1 MFKNNGNIYV
11 TEKAS
16 KGKDIKVKSYRGGGM
31 DMGNKSNQAKSAAM
45 GSSSSK
51 SPGHPSN
58 QTTSPSTNRATSNNN
73 SSSNSRTTR
82 TTKTTKTNKNQ
93 FNTNDRDVPF
103 RKPLNFAASMVAS
116 SFLPFLGTGV
126 NLAAKQNY
134 KARQKFA
141 TKEGLARDFYR
152 MENKPL
158 QPNSPIGK
166 KYLKDAGFGKN
177 KNKINM
183 GGNDG
188 PEKCPDGSLP
198 PCTSVASASKK
209 IDKNLVSPKDN
220 FFNFKAYKVGGLSGG
235 VRYGPPPK
243 SGPNSQVPPIKLK
256 KGSKK

>member
-16 KGKDIKVKSYRGGGM
+16 KGKAIKVKSYRGGGM

-58 QTTSPSTNRATSNNN
+58 RTTSTSTNKATSNN
-73 SSSNSRTTR
+73 SRS
-82 TTKTTKTNKNQ
+82 TTKTTSTNITNKNQ

-103 RKPLNFAASMVAS
+103 KKPLNFAASMVAS
-116 SFLPFLGTGV
+116 SFLPFLGPGV
-126 NLAAKQNY
+126 NLAAQKNY
-134 KARQKFA
+134 TARQKFA

-152 MENKPL
+152 MGKGPL
-158 QPNSPIGK
+158 KPNSPIGK
-166 KYLKDAGFGKN
+166 EYLKDAGFGKN
-177 KNKINM
+177 KNKITM

-188 PEKCPDGSLP
+188 PDKCPDGSLP
-198 PCTSVASASKK
+198 PCKSVASAPKK
-209 IDKNLVSPKDN
+209 IDTKLVSPKDN

>member
-16 KGKDIKVKSYRGGGM
+16 KGKAIKVKSYRGGGM
-31 DMGNKSNQAKSAAM
+31 DMGNAANQKQSAAM
-45 GSSSSK
+45 GNSSSK
-51 SPGHPSN
+51 TK
-58 QTTSPSTNRATSNNN
+58 TTNKTTNNNSNNN
-73 SSSNSRTTR
+73 SGGTTRTTR
-82 TTKTTKTNKNQ
+82 TTRTNKNQ

-103 RKPLNFAASMVAS
+103 KKPLNFGASMVAS
-116 SFLPFLGTGV
+116 SIFPFLGPGV
-126 NLAAKQNY
+126 NLAAQRNY
-134 KARQKFA
+134 TARQKFA

-152 MENKPL
+152 MGKGPL
-158 QPNSPIGK
+158 KPNSPIGK
-166 KYLKDAGFGKN
+166 EYLKDAGFGKN
-177 KNKINM
+177 KNKITM

-188 PEKCPDGSLP
+188 PDKCPDGSLP
-198 PCTSVASASKK
+198 PCKPVASAPKK
-209 IDKNLVSPKDN
+209 IDTKLVSPKDN